1 MGEQSKALEQIPGVG
16 KKTAQRMVVELKD
29 RLKNFSVAE
38 NVALGSN
45 ASAATQANEN
55 FNDAIAAMT
64 ALGYKE
70 GDAIKCVKAV
80 LAQNHDMTTQEIIVA
95 ALALITKGRT

>member
-1 MGEQSKALEQIPGVG
+1 
-16 KKTAQRMVVELKD
+16 
-29 RLKNFSVAE
+29 
-38 NVALGSN
+38 
-45 ASAATQANEN
+45 
-55 FNDAIAAMT
+55 MT